1 MMNEQT
7 FVEHVDDDYSE
18 FDDIIEE
25 QILSAST
32 LRSSSYLTI
41 EEEKRK
47 KNDIK
52 FEESNEDHLLS
63 QNTTESSIPANV
75 QNSNTKKEDKM

>member
-18 FDDIIEE
+18 FDDITEE

-63 QNTTESSIPANV
+63 QNTTE
-75 QNSNTKKEDKM
+75 